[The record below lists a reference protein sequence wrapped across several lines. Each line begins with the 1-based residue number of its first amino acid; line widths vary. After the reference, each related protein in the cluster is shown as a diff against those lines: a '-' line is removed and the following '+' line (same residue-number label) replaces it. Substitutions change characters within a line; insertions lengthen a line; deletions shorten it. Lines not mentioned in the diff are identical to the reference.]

1 MSQPG
6 DDTMS
11 DLTDPPLTI
20 PAGTQVVVRV
30 AVHDPTGATL
40 ASAGAVGVVVAVPD
54 RVDSPYTVRL
64 PDGREIALRR
74 EQLSIRK
81 AHQRE
86 GVMPPPPAQHALRP
100 YIIYRCVVGSRA
112 FGLDDAGS
120 DIDRRGIYL
129 PPARLHWS
137 LAGLPE
143 QLEDHAAQECYWELA
158 KFLTLA
164 LKANPNVL
172 ESLYTPLVE
181 HATPLVEELRA
192 MRDRFLSRHLYQTY
206 NGYVLAQFRR
216 MEQDLRTHG
225 AVRHKHAMHLIRLLL
240 SGIIA
245 LREGTI
251 PVRVTEHREQ
261 LLAIKRG
268 ELPWAEVNA
277 WRLEL
282 HQQFD
287 AAYATTALPEQPD
300 RAAADAFLI
309 RARRTM
315 VEA

>member
-1 MSQPG
+1 
-6 DDTMS
+6 MS

-20 PAGTQVVVRV
+20 PAGTQVVARV
-30 AVHDPTGATL
+30 AVRDEAGVEL
-40 ASAGAVGVVVAVPD
+40 APAGAVGVVVAAPD
-54 RVDSPYTVRL
+54 RVEGAYIVRL
-64 PDGREIALRR
+64 ADGREVSLRR
-74 EQLSIRK
+74 KQLSIRK

-86 GVMPPPPAQHALRP
+86 GVLPAAPEPDSLRP
-100 YIIYRCVVGSRA
+100 HIIYRCVVGSRA
-112 FGLDDAGS
+112 YGLDDAGS
-120 DIDRRGIYL
+120 DTDRRGIYL

-143 QLEDHAAQECYWELA
+143 QLEDHAAQEAYWELE

-172 ESLYTPLVE
+172 ECLYTPLVE
-181 HATPLVEELRA
+181 HATPLAEELRA
-192 MRDRFLSRHLYQTY
+192 MRASFLSKHLYQTY
-206 NGYVLAQFRR
+206 NGYVLSQFRR

-225 AVRHKHAMHLIRLLL
+225 EVRLKHAMHLIRLLL
-240 SGIIA
+240 SGITA
-245 LREGTI
+245 LREGVI
-251 PVRVTEHREQ
+251 PVRVTEHRER

-287 AAYATTALPEQPD
+287 AAYAATALPERPD
-300 RAAADAFLI
+300 SAAADAFLI
-309 RARRTM
+309 RARRLM
-315 VEA
+315 VED

>member
-1 MSQPG
+1 
-6 DDTMS
+6 MS

-30 AVHDPTGATL
+30 AACDETGGEL
-40 ASAGAVGVVVAVPD
+40 APAGAVGIVVAAPD
-54 RVDSPYTVRL
+54 RVEGAYSVRL
-64 PDGREIALRR
+64 PDGREVALRR
-74 EQLSIRK
+74 KQLSIRK

-86 GVMPPPPAQHALRP
+86 GVLPPTPEPDSLRP
-100 YIIYRCVVGSRA
+100 YIMYRCIVGSQA
-112 FGLDDAGS
+112 YGLAGPDS

-143 QLEDHAAQECYWELA
+143 QIEDHAAQETYWELE

-172 ESLYTPLVE
+172 ECLYTPMVE
-181 HATPLVEELRA
+181 HATPLAEELRA
-192 MRDRFLSRHLYQTY
+192 LRTSFLSKHLYQTY
-206 NGYVLAQFRR
+206 NGYVLSQFRR

-225 AVRHKHAMHLIRLLL
+225 EVRLKHAMHLIRLLL
-240 SGIIA
+240 SGITA
-245 LREGTI
+245 LREGVI
-251 PVRVTEHREQ
+251 PVQVTEHRER
-261 LLAIKRG
+261 LLAIKAG
-268 ELPWAEVNA
+268 ELPWLEVNI

-287 AAYATTALPEQPD
+287 AAYAATALPERPD
-300 RAAADAFLI
+300 SAAAAAFLL
-309 RARRTM
+309 RARRLM
-315 VEA
+315 VED